1 MHAQPPNTIR
11 GILLPLTKDLAATP
25 SVMLNDPLTT
35 AIEVMIEHNINTVAV
50 VSNHRPVGRIRLEDA
65 LVRVGIHIP

>member
-1 MHAQPPNTIR
+1 
-11 GILLPLTKDLAATP
+11 
-25 SVMLNDPLTT
+25 MLNDPLTT